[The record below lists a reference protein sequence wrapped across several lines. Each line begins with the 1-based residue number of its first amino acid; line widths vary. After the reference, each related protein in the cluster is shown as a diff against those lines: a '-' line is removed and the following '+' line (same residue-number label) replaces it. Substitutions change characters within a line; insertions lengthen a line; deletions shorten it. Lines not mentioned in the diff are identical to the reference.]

1 VDGKATQGA
10 AVSARG
16 LGMDGPR
23 GPVYGDVTFDAPP
36 GTLVAVRGPAGSG
49 RTCLLLTRTG
59 RMRPGTGR
67 AEVDGHQLP
76 RRAAA
81 VRRIAA
87 LGPVTPLTDLEPALS
102 VAEHLHE
109 RTLLARRFTAS
120 PLAAAGLDPAALPR
134 GTRTRVRD
142 LGQLDVFRLGVALA
156 LSAAPRL
163 LAVDD
168 VGHKLTA
175 DEHAAARLDHLVQ
188 DHENLDALGRH
199 LDRLHDTALHWPPRR
214 RTWTTT
220 WTTPSPASTGST
232 TAHTRSP
239 PAPRSWTGAWTPRTP
254 APPHCTPAWDG
265 SRRRR
270 QPQRRHVPAGR
281 RLRPARGRPARG
293 RGADPGLLRGQR
305 DARTGVMADPVAL
318 ATATTHAAPHYGTGF
333 APYFIPLAL
342 WVGAMVGSM
351 LLPASTGGRWRPA
364 HRPGG
369 WHWPAGCRS
378 RRSAPY
384 RPRRC

>member
-1 VDGKATQGA
+1 MDGEATRGA

-49 RTCLLLTRTG
+49 RTCLLLTLTG

-67 AEVDGHQLP
+67 AEVDGHRLP

-109 RTLLARRFTAS
+109 RTLLARRFTAA
-120 PLAAAGLDPAALPR
+120 PLTAAGLDPAALPR
-134 GTRTRVRD
+134 GPRTRVRD

-175 DEHAAARLDHLVQ
+175 DEHAAAW
-188 DHENLDALGRH
+188 A
-199 LDRLHDTALHWPPRR
+199 
-214 RTWTTT
+214 
-220 WTTPSPASTGST
+220 
-232 TAHTRSP
+232 
-239 PAPRSWTGAWTPRTP
+239 
-254 APPHCTPAWDG
+254 
-265 SRRRR
+265 
-270 QPQRRHVPAGR
+270 
-281 RLRPARGRPARG
+281 
-293 RGADPGLLRGQR
+293 LLRSLADRGLTVLAVGEPP
-305 DARTGVMADPVAL
+305 DGVAALTVHTAAPVAR
-318 ATATTHAAPHYGTGF
+318 TATT
-333 APYFIPLAL
+333 
-342 WVGAMVGSM
+342 
-351 LLPASTGGRWRPA
+351 PAEEEA
-364 HRPGG
+364 
-369 WHWPAGCRS
+369 
-378 RRSAPY
+378 
-384 RPRRC
+384 